1 MEQEKLLAVDPLR
14 DQLRG
19 FARSLAEIE
28 WLLLILVLLYMLVP
42 EMPVTNRDML
52 ILGMVLFTAFILVFH
67 YANFFRHAARWK
79 LAVESWAMIAFI
91 TAVVWQTGRTESV
104 LLNLYLL
111 AIIASALTLG
121 RITTLLEV
129 ALITACYFLLG
140 NHAGHNVFSI
150 GYLGRLMSEL
160 APFLLVAYLTT
171 MLASDVHRANERIH
185 ALAGSDE
192 LTGLLNMRGF
202 MSILQREHQQAER
215 YARTYTIGMIDVDNL
230 KKLNDTNG
238 HECGNRALK
247 LVAAVLRD
255 NIRTTDAVA
264 RFGGDEFMLLF
275 AEANLQRAQEVVT
288 RIEKRLVTSGLMN
301 GREKV
306 TLQISVGLAN
316 YPYNGTNL
324 QELMAAADAAM
335 YGHKKSKPK
344 RPPEVPPKTPPDN
357 STPAM
362 A

>member
-1 MEQEKLLAVDPLR
+1 MEQEKLLAEDPLR

-42 EMPVTNRDML
+42 GMPVASRDVL
-52 ILGMVLFTAFILVFH
+52 IVAMVLFAAFIIAFH
-67 YANFFRHAARWK
+67 YANFFRRAARWK

-91 TAVVWQTGRTESV
+91 TAVVWQTGRTESI

-140 NHAGHNVFSI
+140 DHAGHDVFSI

-215 YARTYTIGMIDVDNL
+215 YARTYTIAMIDVDNL
-230 KKLNDTNG
+230 KLLNDANG

-247 LVAAVLRD
+247 LLAAALRD

-275 AEANLQRAQEVVT
+275 AEANLERSREVVA
-288 RIEKRLVTSGLMN
+288 RIEKRLTESGLTY
-301 GREKV
+301 GR
-306 TLQISVGLAN
+306 
-316 YPYNGTNL
+316 
-324 QELMAAADAAM
+324 
-335 YGHKKSKPK
+335 KS
-344 RPPEVPPKTPPDN
+344 
-357 STPAM
+357 
-362 A
+362 

>member
-1 MEQEKLLAVDPLR
+1 MEKVKLDGEDPLR
-14 DQLRG
+14 EQLRG

-42 EMPVTNRDML
+42 GMVVANRQAL
-52 ILGMVLFTAFILVFH
+52 ILALVLFAAFIVIFH
-67 YANFFRHAARWK
+67 YLNFFRNSARWK
-79 LAVESWAMIAFI
+79 LAVESWAMIGFI
-91 TAVVWQTGRTESV
+91 TVVVWQTGRTESV
-104 LLNLYLL
+104 LLNLYLI

-129 ALITACYFLLG
+129 ALIAACYFLLG
-140 NHAGHNVFSI
+140 DHNGHDVLTA
-150 GYLGRLMSEL
+150 GYLGRLMAEL

-171 MLASDVHRANERIH
+171 MLASDVKLANERIH
-185 ALAGSDE
+185 ALAGCDE

-215 YARTYTIGMIDVDNL
+215 YARTFTIAMVDVDNL
-230 KKLNDTNG
+230 KYLNDTYG

-247 LVAAVLRD
+247 IVAAILRD

-275 AEANLQRAQEVVT
+275 AEANEKRAQEVT
-288 RIEKRLVTSGLMN
+288 DRIKKRLQEAVLTSG
-301 GREKV
+301 RENLSLDV
-306 TLQISVGLAN
+306 SIGLAN
-316 YPYNGTNL
+316 YPYHGTDL
-324 QELMAAADAAM
+324 QELMAAADVAM
-335 YGHKKSKPK
+335 YVEKNAK
-344 RPPEVPPKTPPDN
+344 RKLSSTIPPQLPPD
-357 STPAM
+357 SPSPAM